1 MSKLLVPCDFSGQS
15 MDAFRF
21 AIEVAQAERDEI
33 ELLHV
38 IELPVLND
46 TTLMPTLSFEAEY
59 MKEAAEQARK
69 NFQRMIKPV
78 KKKLNLTWAVEY
90 GNPAATILFYAKKR
104 KSDLIEIGRAHV

>member
-1 MSKLLVPCDFSGQS
+1 MSKILVPCDFSGQA

-21 AIEVAQAERDEI
+21 AIELAQPETDEV
-33 ELLHV
+33 ELLHI

-69 NFQRMIKPV
+69 NFQRMINPVKPV
-78 KKKLNLTWAVEY
+78 
-90 GNPAATILFYAKKR
+90 
-104 KSDLIEIGRAHV
+104 